1 MNTIRKFI
9 YCLLLVLPALPAASQ
24 TNGSNSPYSRYG
36 FGLLSDGGNA
46 FNKGMSGVAYGM
58 RNGTELNTKNPASYS
73 AIDSLSFLFDIG
85 ISMQTALFNQE
96 GSKTNAQ
103 NSSVD
108 YVTVGFRALP
118 RLGLSLGLVP
128 FSTIGY
134 STNTSETI
142 ATYPSEI
149 TQTTSY
155 SGDGGLHE
163 VYGGL
168 GWAPAK
174 WLSLGANVG
183 YLWGDLE
190 HTVKM
195 SFSESSAYSNRQVYE
210 TDLRTYK
217 VDFGLQYIQP
227 FGKDNRVILGLT
239 YGLGHDINTRADY
252 YKQTLESSTVTW
264 GDSISVS
271 DAYQFP
277 HSFGVGLTWEHKN
290 SLRVGVD
297 YTYQKWSNLNFPQVI
312 TTDTN
317 DEIKYITE
325 TGNFTDLHKIAIGF
339 EYVANPE
346 GLRWR
351 ERIRYRAGFSY
362 TTPYVKIDGLD
373 GPRDYIASAGVA
385 IPIINMYSN
394 RTLLNVSFQYERV
407 KPKTAGLITENY
419 FRICLGL
426 SFNERWFM
434 KWKVE

>member
-1 MNTIRKFI
+1 
-9 YCLLLVLPALPAASQ
+9 
-24 TNGSNSPYSRYG
+24 
-36 FGLLSDGGNA
+36 
-46 FNKGMSGVAYGM
+46 
-58 RNGTELNTKNPASYS
+58 
-73 AIDSLSFLFDIG
+73 
-85 ISMQTALFNQE
+85 MQTALFNQE

-103 NSSVD
+103 NTSVD

-118 RLGLSLGLVP
+118 RLGISLGLVP

-134 STNTSETI
+134 STNSSETI
-142 ATYPSEI
+142 ASYPNEI
-149 TQTTSY
+149 TQTTSF

-163 VYGGL
+163 VYGGI
-168 GWAPAK
+168 GWAPIK
-174 WLSLGANVG
+174 PLSFGVNVG

-195 SFSESSAYSNRQVYE
+195 SFSESTAYSNRQTYE

-227 FGKDNRVILGLT
+227 FDKDNRVILGMT
-239 YGLGHDINTRADY
+239 YGLGHDINSRADY
-252 YKQTLESSTVTW
+252 YKQTIESSTVTW

-297 YTYQKWSNLNFPQVI
+297 YTYQKWSKLKFPQVV
-312 TTDTN
+312 TTSTD
-317 DEIKYITE
+317 DEIKYVTK
-325 TGNFTDLHKIAIGF
+325 TGNFTDLHKIAVGF
-339 EYVANPE
+339 EYVPNPE

-362 TTPYVKIDGLD
+362 STPYVKIDGLD
-373 GPRDYIASAGVA
+373 GPRSYVASAGIA
-385 IPIINMYSN
+385 LPIINMYNN
-394 RTLLNVSFQYERV
+394 RSLLNLSFQYERV
-407 KPKTAGLITENY
+407 KPKSPGLITENY